1 VEHYPPRT
9 IEFDEAFARL
19 NGKGRNTR
27 PRASSVN
34 DHYRP
39 NITYN
44 FAPGPQ
50 SGSNIMSGDQIQRA
64 RGYSNPLAYSP
75 SKPRAAKQNCQ
86 QNIIELLSRN
96 GYNPEDYT
104 RQALYDYLVWLTA
117 NLPGEYLEFFDEIS
131 VSEIGV
137 DMFDQVTMESAFQDI
152 LLECPNVPRAAARR
166 ITSNCRQW
174 LLSDVA
180 IIHTPRRERSKLPF
194 NCELSQ
200 VYPILTL
207 QCRN

>member
-1 VEHYPPRT
+1 MEHYPPRT
-9 IEFDEAFARL
+9 IEFNEAFAWL
-19 NGKGRNTR
+19 NGKGRNNQ

-152 LLECPNVPRAAARR
+152 LLECPNVQE
-166 ITSNCRQW
+166 RQPDV
-174 LLSDVA
+174 LLATADSG
-180 IIHTPRRERSKLPF
+180 F
-194 NCELSQ
+194 F
-200 VYPILTL
+200 LT
-207 QCRN
+207 